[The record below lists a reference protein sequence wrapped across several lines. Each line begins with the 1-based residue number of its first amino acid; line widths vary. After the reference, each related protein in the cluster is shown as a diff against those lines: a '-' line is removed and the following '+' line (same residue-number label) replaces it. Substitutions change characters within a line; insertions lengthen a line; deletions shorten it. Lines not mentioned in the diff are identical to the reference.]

1 VRQAPFVPWN
11 LSGKSFREQISWC
24 LIIPDMKNS
33 SNFLASVTMA
43 VLALAASSAG
53 FGATVVVQVKNLVL
67 GSGGFVPA
75 TTNINAGDSVIWNWP
90 VGSNLHNVTSTDVP
104 AAWTASPLQS
114 GPKTFTNTFAAG
126 GTYPYECTF
135 HLFTGSINVA
145 AASNPPSVAITNPV
159 DGTVFSEAANVT
171 IQATATNS
179 AGTVTNVQ
187 FLIGTTILTNRAG
200 PPYSAVASSLVA
212 GSYTLSA
219 IASESGGAKA
229 TNAVAITVVTP
240 LPLALNAPV
249 QLSPGNFQFKYP
261 ANVGLN
267 YLVQKSASLAPPNWV
282 GISTNKAAGNPVTF
296 VDTNAVTSPAF
307 YRVVRQPNP

>member
-1 VRQAPFVPWN
+1 MAFLGLAVP
-11 LSGKSFREQISWC
+11 
-24 LIIPDMKNS
+24 
-33 SNFLASVTMA
+33 
-43 VLALAASSAG
+43 SAG

-67 GSGGFVPA
+67 GAGGFVPA

-90 VGSNLHNVTSTDVP
+90 VGSNLHNVSSTDIP

-135 HLFTGSINVA
+135 HLFTGSIIVA
-145 AASNPPSVAITNPV
+145 AASNPPSVAITNPA
-159 DGTVFSEAANVT
+159 DGTVFSEPANVT
-171 IQATATNS
+171 IQAYATNS

-187 FLIGTTILTNRAG
+187 FLVGSTVLSNRTAL
-200 PPYSAVASSLVA
+200 PYVAVASSLPA

-229 TNAVAITVVTP
+229 TNAVGITVVTP
-240 LPLALNAPV
+240 LPLTLNAPG

-261 ANVGLN
+261 ANVGLS
-267 YLVQKSASLAPPNWV
+267 YIIQKSAGLAPPNWV
-282 GISTNKAAGNPVTF
+282 GISTNKATVNPTTF
-296 VDTNAVTSPAF
+296 LDTNATASPGF